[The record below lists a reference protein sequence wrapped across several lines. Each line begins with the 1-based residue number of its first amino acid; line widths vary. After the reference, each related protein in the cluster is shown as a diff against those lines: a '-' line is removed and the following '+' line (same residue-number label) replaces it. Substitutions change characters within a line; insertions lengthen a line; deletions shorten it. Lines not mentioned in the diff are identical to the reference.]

1 MGHAIPDIPTL
12 YPAIAKWLCCGMLA
26 CLLGIRIK
34 KINFALISVL
44 YLAALTSFMIIT
56 ETITLWLWIPCM
68 IVAFLSMAGFIIYS
82 SKTSFFDGVYYAIIA
97 FSVAEAIASLGWQI
111 VNLFYKDTDNMPIYI
126 EALILAL
133 VYGSTVCGIFFL
145 VKSKMPSGKR
155 LQIERK
161 DSLVALFIGV
171 IIFSFSNLG
180 FLLADPP
187 FAGQYYREI
196 ATTRTLVDIAGV
208 AILYAHLVSC
218 RDNMVYR
225 ELDAVQKTLQ
235 NQYKQYEQSKESID
249 LINMKYHDLK
259 HQINMLRML
268 DDRKQRDDFLDR
280 MEVEIKTYELQNKTG
295 NIVLDTLLTS
305 KSLYCNNQGITM
317 TVVADGKL
325 LNFMDAM
332 DICGIFGNALDN
344 AIESVIKIEE
354 KEKRLIHLTV
364 SKVKSFVMIRIRNY
378 YEGKVDYREG
388 DFVTTKKDKRFHGY
402 GIKSIKH
409 TAKRY
414 DGVVSINT
422 ENNWF
427 ELKIIIPYN
436 E

>member
-1 MGHAIPDIPTL
+1 MGNVIPDIPSL
-12 YPAIAKWLCCGMLA
+12 YPAIAEWLCCGMLVF
-26 CLLGIRIK
+26 LLGIKIK
-34 KINFALISVL
+34 KIKFAIISIL
-44 YLAALTSFMIIT
+44 YLVALASFMVIT
-56 ETITLWLWIPCM
+56 TTITLWLWIPCM
-68 IVAFLSMAGFIIYS
+68 IVSFLSMAGFIIYS
-82 SKTSFFDGVYYAIIA
+82 SKTSFLDGVYYAIIA
-97 FSVAEAIASLGWQI
+97 FSVAECIASLEWQV
-111 VNLFYKDTDNMPIYI
+111 VNLLYKDTDNMPIHI
-126 EALILAL
+126 EVLILVL
-133 VYGSTVCGIFFL
+133 VYGLAICGIFFL

-155 LQIERK
+155 LQIEPK

-171 IIFSFSNLG
+171 IIFAFSNLG

-187 FAGQYYREI
+187 FSGQYYREI

-225 ELDAVQKTLQ
+225 ELDAVQNTLQ
-235 NQYKQYEQSKESID
+235 NQYKQYEQSRESID

-259 HQINMLRML
+259 HQINMLRKL
-268 DDRKQRDDFLDR
+268 DDREQRDAFLDR
-280 MEVEIKTYELQNKTG
+280 MEVEIKSYELQNKTG
-295 NIVLDTLLTS
+295 NIVLDTLLAS

-344 AIESVIKIEE
+344 AIESAIKVEE
-354 KEKRLIHLTV
+354 KEKRLIHMTV
-364 SKVKSFVMIRIRNY
+364 AKVKSFIMIRIRNY
-378 YEGKVDYREG
+378 YEGGVDYYEG
-388 DFVTTKKDKRFHGY
+388 DLVTTKKDKRFHGY